1 VRGSQLQ
8 APFMDSRAD
17 NSNGHILEAYADEHG
32 LCILGPQQPT
42 HLATTGTMDV
52 LDIAILKD
60 IRLTTA
66 IEALHELSSDHLPV
80 ILELGDEKDTPKTIT
95 RFFTNWDKYAEFLE
109 TTLPP
114 CPSLPS
120 TPALLD
126 DAVALF
132 ESALN
137 MARTTATT
145 TREVTYRPIACL
157 TN

>member
-1 VRGSQLQ
+1 MV
-8 APFMDSRAD
+8 
-17 NSNGHILEAYADEHG
+17 
-32 LCILGPQQPT
+32 
-42 HLATTGTMDV
+42 V
-52 LDIAILKD
+52 LDIASIIKD

-66 IEALHELSSDHLPV
+66 IEALHELSYHLPV

-145 TREVTYRPIACL
+145 TREVRILPIRLPDELKALICQRRRL
-157 TN
+157 IRVTMLSQSAEDKIALNRLHRCIRRG